1 MSYNLNSLRR
11 VIQRIIQETTT
22 GVIKGET
29 RSLDYSS
36 HGQPDFRK
44 LPT

>member
-1 MSYNLNSLRR
+1 M
-11 VIQRIIQETTT
+11 

-36 HGQPDFRK
+36 FGGQDSGLRVLFTKPY
-44 LPT
+44 